1 MFSQK
6 RKEIADMVE
15 QFKIAYREEFK
26 KPELKPEPEPEPTE
40 DSRPIFSVS
49 SSDDLEPSPA
59 LAEDTKPD
67 WFLKACGAGIIL
79 LGLFGIDQHP
89 AYTVIFIIIGIAVC
103 FAAHDTP
110 SPED

>member
-1 MFSQK
+1 MFLQK

-15 QFKIAYREEFK
+15 QFKVAYREEFK
-26 KPELKPEPEPEPTE
+26 KPELKAEAEPVE
-40 DSRPIFSVS
+40 DSKPIFSVS
-49 SSDDLEPSPA
+49 SSDDLGSAPA
-59 LAEDTKPD
+59 LAEAKKTD

-79 LGLFGIDQHP
+79 FGLFGIDQHP
-89 AYTVIFIIIGIAVC
+89 TYAVIFIIIGIATC